1 MLEEVNMRRINHLFS
16 RFSLLIA
23 LLVLIGFFSLIR
35 PDSFATLE
43 NAGSIMSDGAVLSL
57 IAVGVMVPMI
67 VGQFDVA
74 PGFIASLGV
83 MLTAGLQSNNQWPW
97 PLVLVAVLAIGA
109 LIGLLMGV
117 LVGYLQLNSLVV
129 SLGVGS
135 VLSGVVLV
143 YSGGQ
148 VIYKG
153 IPPDF
158 LALGQT
164 RLLGFVPLPFLYA
177 LAIAAVM
184 WFMLTYRPVGRR
196 LYAVGGGPDAAKLIG
211 VNLPRYIAMSF
222 VVSSTLASL
231 AGFVQVARL
240 GAGHPTAA
248 QAFLLPAFAAAFLSA
263 TSFRLGF
270 YNIWGAFLAVYL
282 VGTGTTG
289 LFMLGADSY
298 VQPVFN
304 GVVLVGAVTLAR
316 VLILRRNR
324 RLALARAADQQN
336 VAPLDRS
343 TVSDAENSVAG

>member
-1 MLEEVNMRRINHLFS
+1 MRRINHFLS

-23 LLVLIGFFSLIR
+23 LLMLIGFFSLIR

-135 VLSGVVLV
+135 VLSGIVLV

-153 IPPDF
+153 IPPNF

-184 WFMLTYRPVGRR
+184 WFVLTYRPAGRR

-211 VNLPRYIAMSF
+211 VNLSRYIAMSF

-324 RLALARAADQQN
+324 RLALARAGDQQN
-336 VAPLDRS
+336 VAPLERS
-343 TVSDAENSVAG
+343 TVSDAENPVAG